1 MALNSVP
8 FGSVCNCVTNQ
19 LSALK
24 AAHGTQHIR
33 IQSNRGTDTLF
44 QITGTNKYG
53 VYEGFIVIPIKN
65 ASDILLPPHETGHAL
80 KMLHPK
86 DEAVLDGENRAD
98 TPELPYMLMS
108 RTSTSVCDASLSK
121 WMVNEFSAKRFVK
134 KDLAKLSASPRPLFI
149 LSFP

>member
-1 MALNSVP
+1 M
-8 FGSVCNCVTNQ
+8 FD
-19 LSALK
+19 K
-24 AAHGTQHIR
+24 IR
-33 IQSNRGTDTLF
+33 ELDGGGTDFVRIIYMDCDYVGRNPSAVALTIRDL
-44 QITGTNKYG
+44 ITGTNKYG

-108 RTSTSVCDASLSK
+108 RTSTSVWDASLSK

-149 LSFP
+149 LPLP